1 MMLGLM
7 MVWISVPVQAQNVI
21 EDEGI
26 ETVDEEDVSDS
37 TLVDSLAADTLAQK
51 LPWPESVKVGI
62 DKLLESKMFET
73 SQVGLMVWDLS
84 ADSCIYQRNERQL
97 MRPASTMKL
106 LTAITAL
113 DKLGGSYQF
122 KTTLK
127 YTGTIENG
135 VLTGDVYCI
144 GGMDPRFNSDDMSAF
159 VNSLKDMG
167 VDTIRGS
174 IYADRSLKDADL
186 LGEGWC
192 WDDDNPVLS
201 PLVFQRKDIFMDKF
215 LAKLREE
222 GIEYSCFGASEKV
235 CPASAFT
242 VCTRFHTMDQI
253 LHKMMKESDNLYAE
267 SMYYQIAASTGNKWA
282 SAKSARNV
290 ERQLI
295 RKIGLDP
302 ARYKLADGSGLS
314 LYNYQL
320 RDRYDAV
327 LHLVSAADGAEQFY
341 TTANNAQRLEKADE
355 EGLKIARELD
365 KKIVSAWK
373 GHPHLRVINNH
384 EDFNNKLNRV
394 LKEISNVLAIPQPI
408 EEERKYIVKLTGDVP
423 NAIDSDIVQTY
434 LTGEPGSEIRLR
446 RRGFEGGKY
455 VYVHTTKKRISDNE
469 QIETERQIN
478 ANLYESMLQQAD
490 PYRQR
495 IHKHRKS
502 FIWKGQYFELDEFLE
517 PVSDLMI
524 LETRGISANESV
536 KFPPFI
542 QVLED
547 ITGNSKYYNY
557 NIALKR

>member
-26 ETVDEEDVSDS
+26 ETVDEKDVSDS

-84 ADSCIYQRNERQL
+84 ADSCIYQKNERQL

-122 KTTLK
+122 KTSLK

-135 VLTGDVYCI
+135 VLTGDV
-144 GGMDPRFNSDDMSAF
+144 
-159 VNSLKDMG
+159 
-167 VDTIRGS
+167 TIRGS

-222 GIEYSCFGASEKV
+222 GIEYSCFGASEKT

-314 LYNYQL
+314 LYNYLSAELEVKLL
-320 RDRYDAV
+320 RYAYLNGNIMD
-327 LHLVSAADGAEQFY
+327 HLKHSLPIGGVDGTLKQRMKKSFVHGNVKAKTGTLTGIISLAGYCTAANGHELCFAIINNGIMHG
-341 TTANNAQRLEKADE
+341 NNARHFADKVCT
-355 EGLKIARELD
+355 LLC
-365 KKIVSAWK
+365 
-373 GHPHLRVINNH
+373 
-384 EDFNNKLNRV
+384 
-394 LKEISNVLAIPQPI
+394 QP
-408 EEERKYIVKLTGDVP
+408 
-423 NAIDSDIVQTY
+423 
-434 LTGEPGSEIRLR
+434 
-446 RRGFEGGKY
+446 
-455 VYVHTTKKRISDNE
+455 
-469 QIETERQIN
+469 
-478 ANLYESMLQQAD
+478 
-490 PYRQR
+490 
-495 IHKHRKS
+495 
-502 FIWKGQYFELDEFLE
+502 
-517 PVSDLMI
+517 
-524 LETRGISANESV
+524 
-536 KFPPFI
+536 
-542 QVLED
+542 
-547 ITGNSKYYNY
+547 
-557 NIALKR
+557 